1 MSGALAGRSASVD
14 ADKGRVETTKV
25 RRYRPGQKPH
35 WILQTGEE
43 GVDKKPLDAGE
54 AIQPAAPVIVA
65 RRANAE
71 EPARVPAAPQIVSK
85 SRDLVGEG
93 LTALTARKFVIPVTD
108 ASVTP
113 IQEEPGPGLDE
124 LEDADAI
131 AARREAL
138 RQRLLQKQEDDEKGK
153 GAEEANITESE
164 DEDDEDEDE
173 EEEED
178 DEDED
183 DEEDDEDF
191 RPLARPVFVP
201 RSDRDTLA
209 ERDLLLQEEEE
220 EERRI
225 QARLEQRK
233 EETKAIVAARLAEEE
248 AQLTAAAVNLQAL
261 EDIDTDDDKADPEK
275 EYDEW
280 KGRELQRLMR
290 DHEER
295 EKQEKE
301 AEERRLLKSMTEE
314 ERLEYLAR
322 RVKAPAK
329 EKSTSRINFLQ
340 KYYHRGAFFQTEA
353 EYKGESVPLVGDL
366 IKRDFSVPTGEDV
379 VDKST
384 LPKVMQVK
392 NFGRRSRSKW
402 THLAAEDTTFIG
414 QRKKEESE
422 QSGHH

>member
-1 MSGALAGRSASVD
+1 
-14 ADKGRVETTKV
+14 
-25 RRYRPGQKPH
+25 
-35 WILQTGEE
+35 LQTGEE
-43 GVDKKPLDAGE
+43 GVDKKPLDAGG

-71 EPARVPAAPQIVSK
+71 ESGRVPAAPHIVSK
-85 SRDLVGEG
+85 SRDLVAGG
-93 LTALTARKFVIPVTD
+93 PTALTTRKFVIPVTD
-108 ASVTP
+108 ASAAPV
-113 IQEEPGPGLDE
+113 QEDHGPGLDE

-138 RQRLLQKQEDDEKGK
+138 RQRLLQKQED
-153 GAEEANITESE
+153 EEANITESE
-164 DEDDEDEDE
+164 DEEDGEDEEEEEEEEDEDE
-173 EEEED
+173 EEEE
-178 DEDED
+178 E
-183 DEEDDEDF
+183 EDF

-201 RSDRDTLA
+201 RSDRDTLT

-225 QARLEQRK
+225 RARLEQRK

-261 EDIDTDDDKADPEK
+261 EDIDTDDEKADPEK

-280 KGRELQRLMR
+280 KVRELQRLMR

-295 EKQEKE
+295 ERQERE

-322 RVKAPAK
+322 RGKAPAK

-366 IKRDFSVPTGEDV
+366 LKRDFSAPTGADV

-414 QRKKEESE
+414 RHKKEESD
-422 QSGHH
+422 QPGDH